1 MEKDTLIAI
10 AGALLIGAITMSK
23 SNPLF
28 VNHAPI
34 NSSVDAIEQA
44 KKEELLAKGYHPEL
58 VDKTLLWAKSW
69 TERMLQ
75 SPLYAMFG
83 PETKKA
89 GAADLYKYALTRAE
103 EWAAAMSV

>member
-10 AGALLIGAITMSK
+10 AGALLIGAITMAK

-34 NSSVDAIEQA
+34 NSSVDAIEQT
-44 KKEELLAKGYHPEL
+44 KREELLAKGYTPGL

-69 TERMLQ
+69 TEKMLQ
-75 SPLYAMFG
+75 SPLYAMFSA
-83 PETKKA
+83 ETKKA
-89 GAADLYKYALTRAE
+89 GSVDLYKYALSRAE
-103 EWAAAMSV
+103 EWAAAMSA